1 MAINEPTGASDTT
14 GGDYATGA
22 GEPPASETMTDPA
35 GQSPK
40 DEASIKQHAQRIAE
54 EQKSA
59 TAGRVSGIAHAT
71 DRAAEELA
79 REVPQAAEAL
89 HSVAQR
95 LDSAASALRERS
107 IDEWID
113 GARDFARKQPLA
125 FFAGAV
131 ATGFALSRFLK
142 SSSPDP
148 HGHG

>member
-1 MAINEPTGASDTT
+1 MATNDPAGASDTT
-14 GGDYATGA
+14 GADYATGA
-22 GEPPASETMTDPA
+22 GEHTASETTADSA
-35 GQSPK
+35 GQSPQ
-40 DEASIKQHAQRIAE
+40 EEPSIKQRAQRVAE

-113 GARDFARKQPLA
+113 GARSFARKQPLA

-142 SSSPDP
+142 SSSPEP